1 MKNHG
6 NGWLTS
12 TKTQVWTEEKTLW
25 GRVLVETAVRLEKKD
40 CHCLK
45 NYKVLITACNSSFS
59 TTDFSLCKQKI
70 WIAHA
75 CAGKCTQR
83 PFWLFLCFSMIAYTI
98 LYRGHNNTTS
108 IINLFSCSHEKAL
121 SPWYFTS
128 FVHQLPF
135 EAKDD
140 TLWWHKII
148 IYCVHTG
155 QIWE

>member
-1 MKNHG
+1 MCWQMH
-6 NGWLTS
+6 
-12 TKTQVWTEEKTLW
+12 TKAILIIF
-25 GRVLVETAVRLEKKD
+25 VLFD
-40 CHCLK
+40 DSI
-45 NYKVLITACNSSFS
+45 Y
-59 TTDFSLCKQKI
+59 
-70 WIAHA
+70 
-75 CAGKCTQR
+75 
-83 PFWLFLCFSMIAYTI
+83 YTV
-98 LYRGHNNTTS
+98 YREHNNTTS

-148 IYCVHTG
+148 ICSVHTG